1 MFLTCLTDKSNSSA
15 KRSNVI
21 PSSSR
26 LLRIILFR
34 SAFLPIIQLSMAASI
49 SALDKSLTY
58 F

>member
-34 SAFLPIIQLSMAASI
+34 SAFLPIIQSSINFSI
-49 SALDKSLTY
+49 SVLERFIY
-58 F
+58 V